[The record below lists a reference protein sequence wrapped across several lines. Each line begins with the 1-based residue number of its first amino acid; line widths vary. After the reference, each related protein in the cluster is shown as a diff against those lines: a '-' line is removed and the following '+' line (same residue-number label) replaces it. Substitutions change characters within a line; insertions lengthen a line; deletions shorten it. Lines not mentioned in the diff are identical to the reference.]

1 MKEQLIKLLRR
12 QWVSP
17 IDALNK
23 VGCMSLSQRCGDMR
37 RDGVNVIDKWASSGT
52 KRFKMYRIVGSK

>member
-17 IDALNK
+17 IEALNK
-23 VGCMSLSQRCGDMR
+23 VQCMSLSQRCGELR
-37 RDGVNVIDKWASSGT
+37 RDGVNVISKWVSSGS
-52 KRFKMYRIVGSK
+52 KRFKSYRIVGSK